1 MKTINN
7 IFVVGN
13 LNEDSS
19 LYCCTD
25 EGKDF
30 FISDYI
36 YNNPPTWEATIIW
49 VTKAF
54 PDVVEI
60 SAVQSLTY
68 TVNLIG
74 GMRYRHKVGINL
86 IRSKQNEKYNY

>member
-1 MKTINN
+1 NKPNGVVDIGIHRRFNNFNSNKGEIKMKTINN

-36 YNNPPTWEATIIW
+36 YNNTPTWEATIIW

-60 SAVQSLTY
+60 SAV
-68 TVNLIG
+68 
-74 GMRYRHKVGINL
+74 
-86 IRSKQNEKYNY
+86 

>member
-7 IFVVGN
+7 ITVVGN

-19 LYCCTD
+19 LYCCTN
-25 EGKDF
+25 EGEDF
-30 FISDYI
+30 FVSDYI
-36 YNNPPTWEATIIW
+36 YNNTPTWEATITW

-60 SAVQSLTY
+60 SAVQNNIQR
-68 TVNLIG
+68 VA
-74 GMRYRHKVGINL
+74 
-86 IRSKQNEKYNY
+86 